1 MLYIIIKSEAEFLR
15 NKFGEAYNTWS
26 RETPAFYMNP
36 LRFKASVNP
45 MDGIRVLATEY
56 PTWVSILAG
65 LLMID
70 FIRFFYFELDDVVL
84 YRMAGWIFA
93 AIFVGF
99 GGRFFKYVVV
109 RRWLKRSI

>member
-1 MLYIIIKSEAEFLR
+1 
-15 NKFGEAYNTWS
+15 
-26 RETPAFYMNP
+26 
-36 LRFKASVNP
+36 

-70 FIRFFYFELDDVVL
+70 IIRFFYFELDNVIW
-84 YRMAGWIFA
+84 YRMAGLIIA
-93 AIFVGF
+93 ALFVGF

-109 RRWLKRSI
+109 RRWLKHSI

>member
-1 MLYIIIKSEAEFLR
+1 
-15 NKFGEAYNTWS
+15 
-26 RETPAFYMNP
+26 MNP
-36 LRFKASVNP
+36 LKFKASVIP
-45 MDGIRVLATEY
+45 LDGIRVLATEY

-70 FIRFFYFELDDVVL
+70 IIRFIYFELDDAMC
-84 YRMAGWIFA
+84 YRIAGWIIAGLF
-93 AIFVGF
+93 IGF

>member
-1 MLYIIIKSEAEFLR
+1 
-15 NKFGEAYNTWS
+15 
-26 RETPAFYMNP
+26 MN
-36 LRFKASVNP
+36 
-45 MDGIRVLATEY
+45 GIRVLATEY

-70 FIRFFYFELDDVVL
+70 IIQFFYFELDNVIW
-84 YRMAGWIFA
+84 YRMAGWIIA
-93 AIFVGF
+93 ALFVGF